1 MIQVLKKINGFV
13 WGVPALCMILLVG
26 FLLSKDTG
34 LAQLRLFPAA
44 IRSFFKKLTVR
55 EKGNGISPFQSLCTA
70 LAATVGTGNI
80 AGVAGALC
88 IGGPG
93 AVFWLWV
100 SALLGMIIK
109 FAEATLCVRYQ
120 RTAADRRGHGA
131 AAGCPC
137 SSGNLEQR
145 FLPQRKPYRNIRSGR
160 CPYQRIHG

>member
-70 LAATVGTGNI
+70 LYWRTGCCVLAVG
-80 AGVAGALC
+80 
-88 IGGPG
+88 IGL
-93 AVFWLWV
+93 AWYDHKV
-100 SALLGMIIK
+100 
-109 FAEATLCVRYQ
+109 C
-120 RTAADRRGHGA
+120 
-131 AAGCPC
+131 
-137 SSGNLEQR
+137 
-145 FLPQRKPYRNIRSGR
+145 
-160 CPYQRIHG
+160 